1 MSAPPPA
8 GPSRLRFRAGGV
20 MVAFV
25 TPPLTWGLLA
35 GSFVIGLAAVIRIT
49 GPAGGL
55 DQPAGVIRLPREL
68 TATIV
73 TLFVLAALVFVAHV
87 GRRAWSR
94 RQPDEEGLG
103 SGAIET
109 RRVPAWLRAARQIV
123 GLLYFVALAYLL
135 SRGGITLDAIM
146 ALGAGAGAVGG
157 GAAGSAPTPDAPALV
172 TWSFGILALA
182 AALGA
187 LGFALWLALGWRPA
201 TDEDDGLAAP
211 PAALEAAVD
220 ESVDDLRAEPDARRA
235 IVRCYARFE
244 RAAAASGVARA
255 PWSTP
260 MEFMREALRRLPIPR
275 TAVPTLT
282 RLFELARYS
291 HHPLGPPER
300 DQALAA
306 LDEIRTAMAAA
317 ETDGRARG

>member
-1 MSAPPPA
+1 
-8 GPSRLRFRAGGV
+8 

-25 TPPLTWGLLA
+25 APPLTWALLA
-35 GSFVIGLAAVIRIT
+35 GSFVIGLAAVIRMT

-55 DQPAGVIRLPREL
+55 DQPAGVIRLPREM

-73 TLFVLAALVFVAHV
+73 TLFVLATLVFVAHIA
-87 GRRAWSR
+87 RRAWSR

-103 SGAIET
+103 SGAIEM
-109 RRVPAWLRAARQIV
+109 RRVPPWLRAARQIV

-135 SRGGITLDAIM
+135 SRGGITLDAIL
-146 ALGAGAGAVGG
+146 ALGAGAGASHGP
-157 GAAGSAPTPDAPALV
+157 AASSTPTPDAPALV

-187 LGFALWLALGWRPA
+187 LGLALWVAVGWRLA
-201 TDEDDGLAAP
+201 KREDDGPAGAP
-211 PAALEAAVD
+211 AVLEAAVD

-235 IVRCYARFE
+235 IIRCYARFE
-244 RAAAASGVARA
+244 HAAAASGVART

-306 LDEIRTAMAAA
+306 LDEIRTSMTAA
-317 ETDGRARG
+317 EADARAR